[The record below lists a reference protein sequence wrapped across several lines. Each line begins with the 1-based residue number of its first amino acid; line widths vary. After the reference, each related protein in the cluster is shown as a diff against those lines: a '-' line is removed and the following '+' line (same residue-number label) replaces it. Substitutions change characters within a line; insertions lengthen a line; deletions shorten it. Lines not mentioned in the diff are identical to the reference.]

1 MATVEEQY
9 AQRQADNQATYNA
22 RQAEN
27 QATYDARQ
35 AEAQNTYNQRQAEA
49 ENTYNQRLN
58 EGNTQIK
65 DMMGKSLESQK
76 AQYNTMLQQGIAA
89 QEEAR
94 ANIAKT
100 FQTGANDL
108 AVQYERNRR
117 NLNAQALARGLNT
130 GTASQQ
136 QLALNQSNMNA
147 YGKLR
152 GEEGAQNAGID
163 RAIANLKIDTENK
176 IAQAMAENDYKTAAM
191 LFENYNNQISRL
203 DSMQLANRNYLDT
216 QVANN
221 RNYLDSMKMNNQNRL
236 DTVSDRNLNWRDSMT
251 AAQAQTLASYG
262 IFSGYENLGYDSN
275 TINSMKEIWV
285 AQNPLLAYNTGAID
299 ANRFKAITGEYPPGY
314 EAPSSS
320 GGGGGG
326 YGGGP
331 SYGNAYDY
339 NAVKETYDKLK
350 YSGDLTKAGN
360 AVGAARADGLI
371 SAQEAYNITTGRDQG
386 YTVQNSNQVPKG
398 SGPSLKEMVVAR
410 DPSIA
415 SRIKGA

>member
-1 MATVEEQY
+1 MATIEEQY

-76 AQYNTMLQQGIAA
+76 AQYNTMLQQGIVA

-136 QLALNQSNMNA
+136 QLALNQGYMGA

-152 GEEGAQNAGID
+152 GEEGTQNAGID
-163 RAIANLKIDTENK
+163 RAIANLKTDTENK
-176 IAQAMAENDYKTAAM
+176 IAQAIADNDYKTAAM
-191 LFENYNNQISRL
+191 LFENYNNQVSRL

-221 RNYLDSMKMNNQNRL
+221 RNYLDSMMMNNQNRY
-236 DTVSDRNLNWRDSMT
+236 DSTSDSNRNWADNETRYQQQQ
-251 AAQAQTLASYG
+251 AEQKAQTLASYG
-262 IFSGYENLGYDSN
+262 DFSGYAALGYDQN
-275 TINSMKEIWV
+275 TINAMKQMWIS
-285 AQNPLLAYNTGAID
+285 QNPQLAWQTGLID
-299 ANRFKAITGEYPPGY
+299 DATYQRWLEGPG
-314 EAPSSS
+314 ASS

-326 YGGGP
+326 GGGYYGGTPQTAPPGTSP
-331 SYGNAYDY
+331 SAGWVGN
-339 NAVKETYDKLK
+339 
-350 YSGDLTKAGN
+350 
-360 AVGAARADGLI
+360 VGAQTNVGNQFSPSNLSGA
-371 SAQEAYNITTGRDQG
+371 SNWVSNQ
-386 YTVQNSNQVPKG
+386 QNSSGGNVNATRSAASKG
-398 SGPSLKEMVVAR
+398 TIGVSTGKKVSK
-410 DPSIA
+410 
-415 SRIKGA
+415 